1 MNETG
6 VSLHSAT
13 TRAGW
18 VAPPRW
24 NGFSG
29 FSDPTLSWAAAC
41 LGVGYRP
48 LPPSCP
54 AGPKIPPGCFWV
66 VQKALKKYPPSA
78 MDGCGDGGEC
88 GGQLGTKRGGKGDFL
103 FSAHPVPQH
112 CGVASIFSNSFVS
125 IFSNWATGSCIAGLP
140 PSPLWLDPQGR

>member
-1 MNETG
+1 MQVVTLPTS
-6 VSLHSAT
+6 VTMMSDIMAISRDPKAAT
-13 TRAGW
+13 
-18 VAPPRW
+18 
-24 NGFSG
+24 
-29 FSDPTLSWAAAC
+29 C

-112 CGVASIFSNSFVS
+112 LPQHCGVASIFSN
-125 IFSNWATGSCIAGLP
+125 
-140 PSPLWLDPQGR
+140 